1 LPHLNLTNLEDL
13 DASHNFFDHPMLTS
27 WFWNLT
33 CLKYLNLVSTCMF
46 DQFPDALGDLTS
58 LQVLDLSGSGNYEN
72 MCIMSAVLKNLCNL
86 EVLYISS
93 SYLKGDVTE
102 LFTNLPRCSPNKLQE
117 LDLSRNQLTGML
129 PKWMG
134 AINELGHSE
143 PRFEQHHWTSPDIC
157 RAIYCSADP

>member
-1 LPHLNLTNLEDL
+1 
-13 DASHNFFDHPMLTS
+13 MVTS

-33 CLKYLNLVSTCMF
+33 CLKYLNLDSTCMF

-134 AINELGHSE
+134 GN
-143 PRFEQHHWTSPDIC
+143 
-157 RAIYCSADP
+157 